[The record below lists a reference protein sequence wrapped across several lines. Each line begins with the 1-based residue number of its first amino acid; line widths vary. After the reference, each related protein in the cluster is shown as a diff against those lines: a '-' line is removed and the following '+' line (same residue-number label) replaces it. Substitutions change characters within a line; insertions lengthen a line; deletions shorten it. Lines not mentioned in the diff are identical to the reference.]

1 MIDTKEYTF
10 PPSKSQIKYPSIQG
24 FFPWRGEGSVPPS
37 TESSHHPSQFNSLH
51 FMFNTQQKAHLSWP
65 APRGL
70 HCGERWGVL
79 YPECLLNNIW
89 NGQLEGYFLAS
100 LLWLHLPIVVEAL
113 FSIVSTESLLMAAG
127 WQLGGGAVQ
136 LPFDLGWRWGMKH
149 HWNEKREDSRL
160 TGRSVL
166 PSANPEMGWLFL
178 ELMSSHMPEKAK
190 CLNIESSI

>member
-1 MIDTKEYTF
+1 MIDTKEYIF
-10 PPSKSQIKYPSIQG
+10 PPWKPQIKYPSIQG
-24 FFPWRGEGSVPPS
+24 FFPSGGLSTPS
-37 TESSHHPSQFNSLH
+37 TESSHHPSQFNSFAFH
-51 FMFNTQQKAHLSWP
+51 AQHKERPIWA
-65 APRGL
+65 GL
-70 HCGERWGVL
+70 HLEDYAAGKDGVC

-89 NGQLEGYFLAS
+89 NSQLEGSFLAS

-113 FSIVSTESLLMAAG
+113 FSIVSTEGLLMAAG

-160 TGRSVL
+160 TGSTVL
-166 PSANPEMGWLFL
+166 PSANPEMSWLFS